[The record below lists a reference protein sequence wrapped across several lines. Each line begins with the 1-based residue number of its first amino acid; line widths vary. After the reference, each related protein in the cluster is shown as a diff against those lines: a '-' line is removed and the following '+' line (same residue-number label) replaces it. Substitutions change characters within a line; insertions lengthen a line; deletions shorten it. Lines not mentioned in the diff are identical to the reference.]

1 MPLEANLQVRLNH
14 RIRASELPMSKSHD
28 EETKLEL
35 GALGTRTNPNRSIT
49 RVTDTGGTYRV
60 PDETIANPFITRL
73 TWLFLM
79 LLKATD
85 EETGIN
91 RTTRR
96 FG

>member
-35 GALGTRTNPNRSIT
+35 GALGTRTDQAVT

>member
-14 RIRASELPMSKSHD
+14 RIRASELPISKSHD
-28 EETKLEL
+28 EETTLEL
-35 GALGTRTNPNRSIT
+35 GALGTRTDQAVT
-49 RVTDTGGTYRV
+49 RVTDAGGTYRV